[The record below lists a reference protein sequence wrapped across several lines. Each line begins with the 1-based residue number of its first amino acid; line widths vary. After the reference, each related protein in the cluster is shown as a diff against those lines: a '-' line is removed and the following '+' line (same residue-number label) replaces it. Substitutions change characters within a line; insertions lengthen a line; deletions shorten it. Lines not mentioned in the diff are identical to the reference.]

1 MKAALHD
8 KVYNGYYK
16 QTKKTDKKYKDNE
29 KKKKVKFVS
38 YNKVHIIRKLTEKEE
53 QIRGCP
59 DCNESI
65 F

>member
-29 KKKKVKFVS
+29 KKKKGEICFIQQSAHHKKT
-38 YNKVHIIRKLTEKEE
+38 NRK
-53 QIRGCP
+53 RGA
-59 DCNESI
+59 DKGMS
-65 F
+65 